1 VAAAWRRDGVN
12 LAALDFVKQALVTDI
27 KILIV
32 DDESRNLDSLEVMLA
47 PVECTLVRA
56 QSADEAL
63 LAMLKHEFAAMILDI
78 KMPGMS
84 GIELAHLVKQRRRT
98 QDVPILFMTA
108 HLVEDED
115 VLRGYGV
122 GAVDYLSK
130 PINADILRS
139 KVGVFVDVYRKSRAL
154 AQLNE
159 DLQEQIVQREQAQAA
174 LEQVNQELELRVAE
188 RTAELTVAHRGVRE
202 NEERLRMAMDVAQI
216 AAWEW
221 DVASGRVTW
230 STDPETLFNFPSG
243 AFGPDL
249 RISVVR
255 HPDDAA
261 RVDEAVRAA
270 MTSSG
275 GVASAGSAGSADC
288 AGVAVGA
295 GGQGSQNGGPH
306 PGHYECEYRAVRPD
320 GVVVWLT
327 ERGRVLQGPTGEVE
341 KIVGVTRD
349 VSAQRRAELERERL
363 LVSERRARDEAERQG
378 RIKDEFLATLSHEL
392 RTPMNAILGWLNML
406 TTGKGLRN
414 PEKAIAVIERNA
426 QLQARLIEDLLEMNK
441 LTSGTVRLEISPLDL
456 VATLDAAMESLKP
469 AAETKDVRLTVE
481 MPAAMPRIPADARRV
496 QQILWNVLH
505 NAVKFTRPGGQV
517 AVRAAA
523 DEGWV
528 RIQVADTGQGIP
540 ADFLPYVFDR
550 FRQADS
556 SSTREAWGLGIGLS
570 IAKHL
575 VELHG
580 GSIEASSAGLNQGA
594 TFIVQLP
601 VTRQPGAS
609 DPAAGLG
616 GLDAAPVGDRQPV
629 I

>member
-1 VAAAWRRDGVN
+1 M
-12 LAALDFVKQALVTDI
+12 KQALVTEDI

-32 DDESRNLDSLEVMLA
+32 DDESRNLDSLEVMLS
-47 PVECTLVRA
+47 PIECTLVRA

-159 DLQEQIVQREQAQAA
+159 DLQDQIVQRVRAQVA

-221 DVASGRVTW
+221 DVSSGRVTW
-230 STDPETLFNFPSG
+230 STDPETLFNFPAG

-249 RISVVR
+249 RISTVR

-261 RVDEAVRAA
+261 RVDECVRVAVA
-270 MTSSG
+270 SG
-275 GVASAGSAGSADC
+275 GT
-288 AGVAVGA
+288 VGQNGQQSGQQNGQQGGPQSSSQ
-295 GGQGSQNGGPH
+295 GGQ
-306 PGHYECEYRAVRPD
+306 YECEYRAVRPD

-327 ERGRVLQGPTGEVE
+327 ERGRVLQGLTGEVE

-363 LVSERRARDEAERQG
+363 LVSERRARDEAERQS

-406 TTGKGLRN
+406 TTGKGLRS

-441 LTSGTVRLEISPLDL
+441 LTSGTVRLEIAPLDL
-456 VATLDAAMESLKP
+456 VSALDAAMESLKP
-469 AAETKDVRLTVE
+469 AAETKDVRLAVE
-481 MPAAMPRIPADARRV
+481 MQAAMPRIPADARRV

-505 NAVKFTRPGGQV
+505 NAVKFTRSGGQV
-517 AVRAAA
+517 AVRASA
-523 DEGWV
+523 DDGWV
-528 RIQVADTGQGIP
+528 RIQVADTGQGIT
-540 ADFLPYVFDR
+540 AEFLPYVFDR

-580 GSIEASSAGLNQGA
+580 GTIEAYSPGLNQGA
-594 TFIVQLP
+594 TFVVQLP
-601 VTRQPGAS
+601 VTRQSHPGAS
-609 DPAAGLG
+609 DAPAGVG
-616 GLDAAPVGDRQPV
+616 AAPFGDRQAA

>member
-1 VAAAWRRDGVN
+1 V
-12 LAALDFVKQALVTDI
+12 DFVAGFVSDDI

-32 DDESRNLDSLEVMLA
+32 DDEARNLDSLEVMLA
-47 PVECTLVRA
+47 PAECTLVRA

-159 DLQEQIVQREQAQAA
+159 DLQDQIVQREQAQAA

-221 DVASGRVTW
+221 DVPSGRVTW
-230 STDPETLFNFPSG
+230 STDPELLFGFPSG
-243 AFGPDL
+243 AFGADL
-249 RISVVR
+249 RISTVR
-255 HPDDAA
+255 HREDVE

-270 MTSSG
+270 
-275 GVASAGSAGSADC
+275 VA
-288 AGVAVGA
+288 A
-295 GGQGSQNGGPH
+295 GGT
-306 PGHYECEYRAVRPD
+306 YECEYRAVRPD

-327 ERGRVLQGPTGEVE
+327 ERGRVLQGPPAASSSSAGNGTVE

-363 LVSERRARDEAERQG
+363 LVSERRARDEAERQS

-406 TTGKGLRN
+406 TTGKGLRS

-441 LTSGTVRLEISPLDL
+441 FTSGTVRLDIAPLDV
-456 VATLDAAMESLKP
+456 VATLDAAMESLRP
-469 AAETKDVRLTVE
+469 TADTKNVQLAVE
-481 MPAAMPRIPADARRV
+481 LPPSMPRIPADARRV

-505 NAVKFTRPGGQV
+505 NAVKFTRSGGQV
-517 AVRAAA
+517 AVQASA
-523 DEGWV
+523 DAGWV

-540 ADFLPYVFDR
+540 PEFLPYVFDR

-580 GSIEASSAGLNQGA
+580 GTIEASSPGLNQGA
-594 TFIVQLP
+594 TFVMLLP
-601 VTRQPGAS
+601 VIRQPGVPDAT
-609 DPAAGLG
+609 AGV
-616 GLDAAPVGDRQPV
+616 ATAPVGDRQAAL
-629 I
+629 